1 VVGEYWSGAE
11 DIGSWLD
18 GVLTV
23 TDQQI
28 AAFDFPLRYKL
39 KKVCDTPSYD
49 LRTAHPDKRMT
60 DAHGNAEFPAP
71 PRGYCVYAPISD

>member
-1 VVGEYWSGAE
+1 VGEYWSGAE

-39 KKVCDTPSYD
+39 KEVCDTPNYD
-49 LRTAHPDKRMT
+49 LRDLT
-60 DAHGNAEFPAP
+60 DGASVSAGRPFNAVTFTENHDMAM
-71 PRGYCVYAPISD
+71 RS